1 MPTITPD
8 PIMKIAMGFMAA
20 KYLFVASELGL
31 FEALASGPSTLEELA
46 KRVAA
51 PVRTVGI
58 VAVAMVSL
66 GLIEREG
73 IRYRNS
79 AAAAAFLAG
88 GPGHDLRPML
98 RYFNGISYPQW
109 QTLADAVR
117 TDKGQPRFGKFDHA
131 QQQTYSAGV
140 EAFTAPVAT
149 ALATTY
155 DFNRHR
161 RLLDV
166 AGGTGSLLLAV
177 LRQYPSLRGT
187 LFELPGAC
195 AVARQ
200 RLSQEPER
208 TRIDIME
215 GDVFNTSLPGD
226 HDVVLVANLVHMFTP
241 AHNVELLTRIRAT
254 AQTGARLLLVDFWP
268 DPSYTEAA
276 ALMSGEFLL
285 ISGDGQTY
293 SEQEAD
299 EWLKPTKWRKLERK
313 PLSGSISLIVAEA
326 I

>member
-161 RLLDV
+161 RLLTWQV
-166 AGGTGSLLLAV
+166 A
-177 LRQYPSLRGT
+177 Q
-187 LFELPGAC
+187 
-195 AVARQ
+195 AR
-200 RLSQEPER
+200 S
-208 TRIDIME
+208 
-215 GDVFNTSLPGD
+215 F
-226 HDVVLVANLVHMFTP
+226 
-241 AHNVELLTRIRAT
+241 
-254 AQTGARLLLVDFWP
+254 
-268 DPSYTEAA
+268 
-276 ALMSGEFLL
+276 
-285 ISGDGQTY
+285 
-293 SEQEAD
+293 
-299 EWLKPTKWRKLERK
+299 
-313 PLSGSISLIVAEA
+313 
-326 I
+326 

>member
-20 KYLFVASELGL
+20 KYLFVASEIGF
-31 FEALASGPSTLEELA
+31 FEALGSGASTLEELA

-117 TDKGQPRFGKFDHA
+117 TDKGQPRFGKFDPAANIFSRRRSVHR
-131 QQQTYSAGV
+131 AGR
-140 EAFTAPVAT
+140 
-149 ALATTY
+149 
-155 DFNRHR
+155 D
-161 RLLDV
+161 
-166 AGGTGSLLLAV
+166 
-177 LRQYPSLRGT
+177 
-187 LFELPGAC
+187 
-195 AVARQ
+195 
-200 RLSQEPER
+200 
-208 TRIDIME
+208 
-215 GDVFNTSLPGD
+215 
-226 HDVVLVANLVHMFTP
+226 
-241 AHNVELLTRIRAT
+241 
-254 AQTGARLLLVDFWP
+254 GARDNV
-268 DPSYTEAA
+268 
-276 ALMSGEFLL
+276 
-285 ISGDGQTY
+285 
-293 SEQEAD
+293 
-299 EWLKPTKWRKLERK
+299 
-313 PLSGSISLIVAEA
+313 
-326 I
+326 